1 MKNRL
6 ISFIIIGLF
15 FTKKLDIIGILR
27 KGILKMERQILCI
40 DLKSFY
46 ASVECVLR
54 DLNPFLTPLAVADE
68 SRGGGSIVLAVSP
81 YLKNL
86 GVPSRCRIFEIDK
99 IHSVIFAKPRM
110 NTYIEY
116 STKVLDIYLDF
127 ISDEDLFVYSI
138 DEVFLDV
145 TSYLNYYKM
154 TAYELAKKIL
164 KTIHEK
170 LGLYATCGIG
180 PNMLISKLALD
191 LESKKKKD
199 FIATWTKDDIQ
210 KKLWPVKPLS
220 KMWGIGPRMEKN
232 LNRLGI
238 YDIGELANYDPKKLH
253 KYFGIMGVELYN
265 HANGRDE
272 SKIQDQNELK
282 SIHQSYSV
290 GQVLFKNYNYGD
302 TKLIIR
308 EMTDDL
314 ARRLRLNKKMCWVVS
329 LGIGYSKEYGGGFSR
344 QMRLDNKTSN
354 PKKILEALYHLFDS
368 FVEDYPIRRI
378 HIGASNL
385 TTTTN
390 QQLSIFED
398 YQAEQLEYQLDLA
411 VDALKD
417 HYGPSSIDKASVLYE
432 ASTKRRREASVGGH
446 NA

>member
-1 MKNRL
+1 
-6 ISFIIIGLF
+6 
-15 FTKKLDIIGILR
+15 
-27 KGILKMERQILCI
+27 MERQILCI

-54 DLNPFLTPLAVADE
+54 DLNPFLTPLVVADE

-99 IHSVIFAKPRM
+99 IHNVIFAKPRM

-116 STKVLDIYLDF
+116 STKVLDVYLDF

-138 DEVFLDV
+138 DEAFLDV
-145 TSYLNYYKM
+145 TSYLKYYNM
-154 TAYELAKKIL
+154 NAYDLAKKIL
-164 KTIHEK
+164 KTIHER

-199 FIATWTKDDIQ
+199 FIASWTKDDIQ

-220 KMWGIGPRMEKN
+220 KMWGIGPKMEKN

-238 YDIGELANYDPKKLH
+238 YNVGELANYDPKKLH

-272 SKIQDQNELK
+272 SKIQDQSELK

-290 GQVLFKNYNYGD
+290 GQVLFKNYNYND

-314 ARRLRLNKKMCWVVS
+314 TRRLRLNKKMCLVVS

-354 PKKILEALYHLFDS
+354 PKKILEALYHLLDS
-368 FVEDYPIRRI
+368 FVEEYPIRRI

-390 QQLSIFED
+390 QQLSLFED

>member
-1 MKNRL
+1 
-6 ISFIIIGLF
+6 
-15 FTKKLDIIGILR
+15 
-27 KGILKMERQILCI
+27 MERQILCI

-314 ARRLRLNKKMCWVVS
+314 ARRLRLNKKNV
-329 LGIGYSKEYGGGFSR
+329 LGR
-344 QMRLDNKTSN
+344 
-354 PKKILEALYHLFDS
+354 
-368 FVEDYPIRRI
+368 
-378 HIGASNL
+378 
-385 TTTTN
+385 
-390 QQLSIFED
+390 
-398 YQAEQLEYQLDLA
+398 
-411 VDALKD
+411 
-417 HYGPSSIDKASVLYE
+417 
-432 ASTKRRREASVGGH
+432 
-446 NA
+446 

>member
-1 MKNRL
+1 
-6 ISFIIIGLF
+6 
-15 FTKKLDIIGILR
+15 
-27 KGILKMERQILCI
+27 
-40 DLKSFY
+40 
-46 ASVECVLR
+46 
-54 DLNPFLTPLAVADE
+54 
-68 SRGGGSIVLAVSP
+68 
-81 YLKNL
+81 
-86 GVPSRCRIFEIDK
+86 
-99 IHSVIFAKPRM
+99 
-110 NTYIEY
+110 
-116 STKVLDIYLDF
+116 
-127 ISDEDLFVYSI
+127 
-138 DEVFLDV
+138 
-145 TSYLNYYKM
+145 
-154 TAYELAKKIL
+154 
-164 KTIHEK
+164 
-170 LGLYATCGIG
+170 
-180 PNMLISKLALD
+180 MLISKLALD

-199 FIATWTKDDIQ
+199 FIASWTKDDIQ

-220 KMWGIGPRMEKN
+220 KMWGIGPKTEKN

-238 YDIGELANYDPKKLH
+238 YNVGELANYDPKKLH

-272 SKIQDQNELK
+272 SKIQDQSELK

-290 GQVLFKNYNYGD
+290 GQVLFKNYNYND

-314 ARRLRLNKKMCWVVS
+314 TRRLRLNKKMCLVVS

-354 PKKILEALYHLFDS
+354 PKKILEALYHLLDS
-368 FVEDYPIRRI
+368 FVEEYPIRRI

-390 QQLSIFED
+390 QQLSLFED

>member
-1 MKNRL
+1 
-6 ISFIIIGLF
+6 
-15 FTKKLDIIGILR
+15 
-27 KGILKMERQILCI
+27 MERQILCI

-54 DLNPFLTPLAVADE
+54 DLNPFLTPLVVADE

-99 IHSVIFAKPRM
+99 IHNVIFAKPRM

-116 STKVLDIYLDF
+116 STKVLDVYLDF

-138 DEVFLDV
+138 DEAFLDV
-145 TSYLNYYKM
+145 TSYLKYYNM
-154 TAYELAKKIL
+154 NAYDLAKKIL
-164 KTIHEK
+164 KTIHER

-180 PNMLISKLALD
+180 PNMLIAKLALD
-191 LESKKKKD
+191 LESKSKKD
-199 FIATWTKDDIQ
+199 FIAQWTTNDI
-210 KKLWPVKPLS
+210 KEKLWPVKPLS

-238 YDIGELANYDPKKLH
+238 YEIGELANYDPKKLQ

-272 SKIQDQNELK
+272 SRIQDQHELK
-282 SIHQSYSV
+282 SVHQSYSV
-290 GQVLFKNYNYGD
+290 GQVLFKNYNYQD
-302 TKLIIR
+302 TKLIIS

-314 ARRLRLNKKMCWVVS
+314 TRRLRLNKKMCWVIS

-398 YQAEQLEYQLDLA
+398 YQAEQLEYQLDCA
-411 VDALKD
+411 VDEIKD
-417 HYGPSSIDKASVLYE
+417 FYGPSSIDKATVLLE
-432 ASTKRRREASVGGH
+432 ASTKRKREASVGGH